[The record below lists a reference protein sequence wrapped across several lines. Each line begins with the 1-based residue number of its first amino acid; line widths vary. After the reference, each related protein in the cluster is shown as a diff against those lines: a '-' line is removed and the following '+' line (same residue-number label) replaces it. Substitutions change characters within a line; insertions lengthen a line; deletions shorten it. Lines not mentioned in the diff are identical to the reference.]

1 MFLRGVRTEFWGG
14 SYITYND
21 GADTVRLLEVL
32 ECLVGAEN
40 GEPMFIARLFAQVED
55 NTSRGYSLPEFI
67 HSDDGRRRC
76 LRQKVFYAKDSFL
89 GVASQVHGKFMCF

>member
-1 MFLRGVRTEFWGG
+1 MSLVSRCVSSRGAHRVLGG

-21 GADTVRLLEVL
+21 GADNVRLLEVL

-55 NTSRGYSLPEFI
+55 ITSRGYSIPEFI
-67 HSDDGRRRC
+67 H
-76 LRQKVFYAKDSFL
+76 
-89 GVASQVHGKFMCF
+89 